1 MASWSRLVWLAAL
14 AGGAWAAT
22 RGRPQPYDVESH
34 LDGGTLRPISEGRL
48 YHRAVGAG
56 PDLVMLPGFGGN
68 VSTWE
73 FITPPLAE
81 THRVHWVDL
90 LGHGL
95 SDKPAAAD
103 YGAPAQAERLDELLR
118 AEGLER
124 VVIVG
129 SSAAGQ
135 PAVALAARHPD
146 RVAGLVLVDPF
157 LVAGPGVRLGIWLS
171 RQLPGTSGIILRTL
185 SRQRWYVRLSN
196 MIGRRHPL
204 SVDRATVDR
213 QYLPY
218 GSPGFLDALPALLA
232 GVDPAPAQASIGQ
245 VQCPVLLIWGAAD
258 RLAGRGQALALAA
271 SFQDAEP
278 VILEDAGHVPQ
289 EEVPEQVV
297 ACMRPFLERVHRASL
312 SQDGQGVAPPG

>member
-1 MASWSRLVWLAAL
+1 MASWSRLIWLAAL

-22 RGRPQPYDVESH
+22 RGRPQPFDVESH
-34 LDGGTLRPISEGRL
+34 LDGGTLWPVSDGRV

-68 VSTWE
+68 VRTWE

-81 THRVHWVDL
+81 SHRVHWVDL

-95 SDKPAAAD
+95 SDKPPEAD
-103 YGAPAQAERLDELLR
+103 YGAYAQAERLEELLR
-118 AEGLER
+118 AAGLER
-124 VVIVG
+124 VALVG
-129 SSAAGQ
+129 SSAGAQ

-157 LVAGPGVRLGIWLS
+157 LVAGTGVRLGIWLS
-171 RQLPGTSGIILRTL
+171 RQLPGTSGIVLRTL
-185 SRQRWYVRLSN
+185 SSQRWYVRLGN
-196 MIGRRHPL
+196 MIGRRRPL

-218 GSPGFLDALPALLA
+218 GAPGYLDALPSLLA
-232 GVDPAPAQASIGQ
+232 GVDPAPAQASISE

-271 SFQDAEP
+271 SFKDSEP

-289 EEVPEQVV
+289 EEVPEEVV
-297 ACMRPFLERVHRASL
+297 ACMRPFLERLQREGLA
-312 SQDGQGVAPPG
+312 QDGQSVVRAG

>member
-1 MASWSRLVWLAAL
+1 MASWSQLIWLSAL

-22 RGRPQPYDVESH
+22 RGRPQPFDVAAH
-34 LDGGTLRPISEGRL
+34 LDGGTLRPVTDGRL

-56 PDLVMLPGFGGN
+56 PDVVMLPGFGGN
-68 VSTWE
+68 VRTWE
-73 FITPPLAE
+73 FITPPLTQ

-95 SDKPAAAD
+95 SDKPASAD
-103 YGAPAQAERLDELLR
+103 YGAYAQAERLEALLD

-124 VVIVG
+124 VVVTA
-129 SSAAGQ
+129 SSAGGQ

-157 LVAGPGVRLGIWLS
+157 LVAGPFVRLGIWLS
-171 RQLPGTSGIILRTL
+171 QQLPRAAGVILRNL
-185 SRQRWYVRLSN
+185 SAQRWYVRLGN
-196 MIGRRHPL
+196 MLGRRHPF

-218 GSPGFLDALPALLA
+218 GAPGFLDALPALLA
-232 GVDPAPAQASIGQ
+232 GVDPAPAQASISE
-245 VQCPVLLIWGAAD
+245 VRCPVLLIWGAAD
-258 RLAGRGQALALAA
+258 RVAGRGQALALAA
-271 SFQDAEP
+271 SFEDSEP

-289 EEVPEQVV
+289 EEVPDQVV
-297 ACMRPFLERVHRASL
+297 ACMRPFLERVQRG
-312 SQDGQGVAPPG
+312 SQS

>member
-1 MASWSRLVWLAAL
+1 MASWSHLIWLSAL

-22 RGRPQPYDVESH
+22 RGRPQPFDVAAH
-34 LDGGTLRPISEGRL
+34 LDGGTLRPVTDGRL

-56 PDLVMLPGFGGN
+56 PDVVMLPGFGGN
-68 VSTWE
+68 VRTWE
-73 FITPPLAE
+73 FITPPLAQ

-95 SDKPAAAD
+95 SDKPASAD
-103 YGAPAQAERLDELLR
+103 YGAYTQAERLEKLLD

-124 VVIVG
+124 VVVTA
-129 SSAAGQ
+129 SSAGGQ

-157 LVAGPGVRLGIWLS
+157 LVAGPFVRLGIWLS
-171 RQLPGTSGIILRTL
+171 QQLPRAAGVILRNL
-185 SRQRWYVRLSN
+185 SAQRWYVRLGN
-196 MIGRRHPL
+196 MLGRRHPF

-218 GSPGFLDALPALLA
+218 GAPGFLDALPALLA
-232 GVDPAPAQASIGQ
+232 GVDPAPAQASISE

-258 RLAGRGQALALAA
+258 RVAGRGQALALAA
-271 SFQDAEP
+271 SFEDAEP

-289 EEVPEQVV
+289 EEVPDQVV
-297 ACMRPFLERVHRASL
+297 ACMRPFLERVQRG
-312 SQDGQGVAPPG
+312 SQS

>member
-1 MASWSRLVWLAAL
+1 MATWSKLIWFAAL

-22 RGRPQPYDVESH
+22 RGRPQPFDVATH
-34 LDGGTLRPISEGRL
+34 LDGGTLRPVRNGRL
-48 YHRAVGAG
+48 YHRSVGAG

-68 VSTWE
+68 VRTWE
-73 FITPPLAE
+73 FITPPLAQ
-81 THRVHWVDL
+81 THRVHWIDL

-95 SDKPAAAD
+95 SDKPATAD
-103 YGAPAQAERLDELLR
+103 YGAQAQAERLEELLS
-118 AEGLER
+118 AEGLDR
-124 VVIVG
+124 VVITA
-129 SSAAGQ
+129 SSAGGQ
-135 PAVALAARHPD
+135 PAVSLAARHPR

-157 LVAGPGVRLGIWLS
+157 LVAGPFVRLGIWLS
-171 RQLPGTSGIILRTL
+171 QQLPSTAGTILRNL
-185 SRQRWYVRLSN
+185 SAQRWYVRLGN
-196 MIGRRHPL
+196 MLGRRHPL

-218 GSPGFLDALPALLA
+218 GAPGYFDALPALLA
-232 GVDPAPAQASIGQ
+232 GVDPAPAQAAISG

-271 SFQDAEP
+271 SFENAEP

-297 ACMRPFLERVHRASL
+297 ACMRPFLERVQRG
-312 SQDGQGVAPPG
+312 SQS